1 MDNNNPKYSRTNGP
15 KKNGRLKRNKQSQS
29 SSKSKRSLW
38 SKILLSLIAALVL
51 AITVGALTFFA
62 YARSA
67 PKLSEQQLE
76 SAGSTVIY
84 DSNGKKLMSLGT
96 ENRTYVSEKNIPTQ
110 LKDAVVSIE
119 DRRFYQHHGVDPWR
133 IVAAAMSNASS
144 SSAGLQGGSTLDQQL
159 IKLSYFSTKR
169 SDQTLKR
176 KAQEAWLALQLD
188 RQYSKDQILT
198 FYVNKVFMGDGCYGM
213 QTAAKYYFGKTLDQ
227 LDLAQTALIA
237 GISNAPSSYN
247 PYSSPELATKRRNE
261 VLDAM
266 VANKKISQTQAN
278 EAKNENVTTGLVE
291 KSSTKT
297 TTTTE
302 KIADPYIKQVIQ
314 EARQKGYDPY
324 KDSLQIY
331 TNLDMSVQK
340 RLYEIANTDEY
351 LNFPD
356 DQLQVATTVIDPN
369 NGNVVAMLGGRKT
382 GDVTF
387 GLNRAVQTDRTNG
400 STAKPLLDYAPA
412 IEYLDW
418 ATYHMLKDTSYV
430 YPGTNIQ
437 LYDFDHQYKGNMTMR
452 QALIES
458 RNVPAIRALS
468 AVGITK
474 AQNFISKMGF
484 DYKKTLEYQ
493 NGIGLPSSTLQ
504 NAAAYAAFANGGTYY
519 EPQYIKEIV
528 TGDGERKEFSST
540 GKQVMQS
547 STAYMITDM
556 LKGVLTSPEGTGT
569 RANIAG
575 LYQAGKTGT
584 NAYPSDIAD
593 KFPSN
598 AAMDSWFNGYTKN
611 YSISVWVGYD
621 HQYEAGNYLDS
632 NSIALA
638 SLLYKDIMTYVSQG
652 RSNTDWK
659 RPSNVYTRYINGVRE
674 LYLAG
679 SAAPSSSLVDKASS
693 TSRSSTSSASS
704 SETSQTSS
712 STSESSTHSSE
723 TSSSSTSN
731 ESENQSSTSSQS
743 SNESSSAS
751 STSSVEPSSSSSAQ
765 SNQSSQN
772 QNNGGNEQP
781 QNQTPPA
788 NP

>member
-15 KKNGRLKRNKQSQS
+15 KKNGRLKR
-29 SSKSKRSLW
+29 SKKGSPKRKRSLW
-38 SKILLSLIAALVL
+38 SKIFLSLIAAFVL
-51 AITVGALTFFA
+51 AITVGALTFFV

-119 DRRFYQHHGVDPWR
+119 DRRFYKHHGVDPWR

-237 GISNAPSSYN
+237 GIPNAPSSYN
-247 PYSSPELATKRRNE
+247 PYSSPDLATRRRNE

-278 EAKNENVTTGLVE
+278 EAKSESVTTGLVK
-291 KSSTKT
+291 KSSAKT
-297 TTTTE
+297 ATTTE

-314 EARQKGYDPY
+314 EARDKGYDPY

-340 RLYEIANTDEY
+340 RLYEIANTDNY

-556 LKGVLTSPEGTGT
+556 LKGVITSSQGTGT

-652 RSNTDWK
+652 KSNTDWK

-679 SAAPSSSLVDKASS
+679 SAAPSSTLIDKSSS
-693 TSRSSTSSASS
+693 TSRSSTSSSS
-704 SETSQTSS
+704 SS
-712 STSESSTHSSE
+712 STSE
-723 TSSSSTSN
+723 TSSSSSSSSESSSSSSETST
-731 ESENQSSTSSQS
+731 SSSTSSESQSQPSSEPTQS
-743 SNESSSAS
+743 SSESSSAS
-751 STSSVEPSSSSSAQ
+751 STSSTESSSSSSQ
-765 SNQSSQN
+765 PNQS
-772 QNNGGNEQP
+772 NGGNEQP
-781 QNQTPPA
+781 QNPPT